1 MASDLSPELSLFPR
15 NFRHRM
21 KMMRMLRTVLTVEMV
36 MVMTRVVCELS
47 PSLSTSPLWSCM
59 RK

>member
-1 MASDLSPELSLFPR
+1 
-15 NFRHRM
+15 M

-36 MVMTRVVCELS
+36 MVMTRVVCESS